1 METTASIIAVTQLC
15 EKVIKYIIAV
25 SGAKDEKAR
34 LRSKIRGCS
43 SLLLQLQDEAADS
56 EEVEEWTKTL
66 ELLSAPLARLHEALS
81 LTAVALSSRDGV
93 REKLQWPF
101 KEKDVGMLVEAIDSE
116 MAMLSLALDGNTTRL
131 LIETNARS
139 KRNEQDL
146 KELKGT
152 LKLDMGTTISTLES
166 LGGDLQKLQITQNG
180 VRGGVDKLHE
190 RHDMKEAMEQRENIL
205 KWLTPIDHASQ
216 QRDTISRRQA
226 GTGGWLLRSQVY
238 QDWLGTSNRTLF
250 CPGIPGA
257 GKTVSASI
265 INADLWERYGRDNT
279 IGLAH
284 LFCNYRR
291 QDEQTLDALLSGLL
305 RQLVEPQASLPK
317 HVEEF
322 YVSQKGSSD
331 KIEATAKT
339 LQLVASTYSRVF
351 IVIDALDECSAS
363 HGCRI
368 ALLSRIQELQN
379 TCGINLLVTSRFI
392 PEIVEKFK
400 TASMIEIQADR
411 DDVRRYLSE
420 NMSRLPGF
428 VRNKA
433 ELQEE
438 IISRIVEAVRGMFLL
453 AKLHLDSLLGK
464 RSPKAVRIALDKLPT
479 GTDAYD
485 SAYDSAMER
494 IEGQMAEQT
503 ELAKQALAFLT
514 CAREPLSTMELQ
526 EAMCVEIDEPE
537 MDPDNYP
544 DVKDIIASCLGLVTV
559 DDDRSIIRL
568 VHYTTQEYLERTL
581 DRWFPAAEA
590 MIADVCLSYLCL
602 NRYSDPAYLDPTK
615 DGTWYDYAA
624 RNWLHHARRAPSSLK
639 RVVDFLTQ
647 ETPLIRSYISWR
659 VPIFTLEHIKELW
672 ITGLHFAAEY
682 DLEDVIAP
690 LLQRGSDLS
699 RRDVYGQTPLLVA
712 ARKGRKAA
720 AEQLLRHGSSI
731 DERLDKGNGA
741 QTGFTA
747 LHLASENGHV
757 PIVRLLLEAGA
768 AINSQGENDHTP
780 LSIAVFRGRTEV
792 VQVLLDAGADMT
804 LHNTGKLESNS
815 LTLLGLASFRGH
827 ADIVQ
832 LLIAAGVDVNE
843 RYEDDFAIALWDSA
857 SRQRTDCIRILLE
870 AGADPNLTGGTWENS
885 PLIMVC
891 LKHIKDCKDC
901 VDIVKMLL
909 DAGADIDHINLEGWT
924 AYGFA
929 KMKQNLCVAEYLLE
943 RGANPELGLN
953 GQPDSPHS
961 Q

>member
-1 METTASIIAVTQLC
+1 
-15 EKVIKYIIAV
+15 
-25 SGAKDEKAR
+25 
-34 LRSKIRGCS
+34 
-43 SLLLQLQDEAADS
+43 
-56 EEVEEWTKTL
+56 
-66 ELLSAPLARLHEALS
+66 
-81 LTAVALSSRDGV
+81 
-93 REKLQWPF
+93 
-101 KEKDVGMLVEAIDSE
+101 
-116 MAMLSLALDGNTTRL
+116 
-131 LIETNARS
+131 
-139 KRNEQDL
+139 
-146 KELKGT
+146 
-152 LKLDMGTTISTLES
+152 
-166 LGGDLQKLQITQNG
+166 
-180 VRGGVDKLHE
+180 
-190 RHDMKEAMEQRENIL
+190 
-205 KWLTPIDHASQ
+205 
-216 QRDTISRRQA
+216 
-226 GTGGWLLRSQVY
+226 
-238 QDWLGTSNRTLF
+238 
-250 CPGIPGA
+250 
-257 GKTVSASI
+257 
-265 INADLWERYGRDNT
+265 
-279 IGLAH
+279 
-284 LFCNYRR
+284 
-291 QDEQTLDALLSGLL
+291 
-305 RQLVEPQASLPK
+305 
-317 HVEEF
+317 
-322 YVSQKGSSD
+322 
-331 KIEATAKT
+331 
-339 LQLVASTYSRVF
+339 
-351 IVIDALDECSAS
+351 
-363 HGCRI
+363 
-368 ALLSRIQELQN
+368 
-379 TCGINLLVTSRFI
+379 
-392 PEIVEKFK
+392 
-400 TASMIEIQADR
+400 
-411 DDVRRYLSE
+411 
-420 NMSRLPGF
+420 
-428 VRNKA
+428 
-433 ELQEE
+433 
-438 IISRIVEAVRGMFLL
+438 L

-514 CAREPLSTMELQ
+514 CARRPLSTLELQ
-526 EAMCVEIDEPE
+526 EAMGVEVGELE
-537 MDPDNYP
+537 LDPDNYP
-544 DVKDIIASCLGLVTV
+544 DIEDIIASCLGLVTV

-624 RNWLHHARRAPSSLK
+624 RNWLHHARRAPSSLE

-815 LTLLGLASFRGH
+815 ITLLGLASFRGH